1 VLTLSLCQH
10 ESVLNVDRFGD
21 AGAVLRAAHGLHGS
35 SELAGEAGAGD
46 HARLAVAALMK
57 EIVLATPGTRFETGG
72 VDRGHPQPAI
82 RSPSFSPAALGTLLN
97 W

>member
-1 VLTLSLCQH
+1 
-10 ESVLNVDRFGD
+10 
-21 AGAVLRAAHGLHGS
+21 
-35 SELAGEAGAGD
+35 
-46 HARLAVAALMK
+46 LAVAALMK
-57 EIVLATPGTRFETGG
+57 EIVLATPGTRFETGA